1 MHRSDGCGLNDGET
15 TGYNEVSLSK
25 RKITLQNRTK
35 MTCLALFLQNPGIL
49 KFNVERAP
57 DMSALMSKVTLYGA
71 VMNVPKVKSS

>member
-57 DMSALMSKVTLYGA
+57 DMSFSFYFEVLYG
-71 VMNVPKVKSS
+71 SSLESI